1 MTSFISLNLFIT
13 KYMNRLAFIAEQI
26 KGKETVTITDSRSG
40 KSFELPVKNSF
51 VNSND
56 LTKIN
61 HKGKSLRS
69 YDPGYM
75 NTITCTSTISY
86 IDGDKGIL

>member
-1 MTSFISLNLFIT
+1 
-13 KYMNRLAFIAEQI
+13 MNRLSLIAERV
-26 KGKETVTITDSRSG
+26 KARDSLSVTDSRTN
-40 KSFELPVKNSF
+40 KTYEIPIKNSH
-51 VNSND
+51 VSSTD
-56 LTKIN
+56 LQKMAF
-61 HKGKSLRS
+61 KGKVLRS